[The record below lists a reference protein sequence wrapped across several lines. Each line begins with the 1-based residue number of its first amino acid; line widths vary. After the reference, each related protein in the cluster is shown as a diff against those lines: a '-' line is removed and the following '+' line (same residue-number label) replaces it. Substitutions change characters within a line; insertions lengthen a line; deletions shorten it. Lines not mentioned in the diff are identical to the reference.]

1 LAKLDTELVNA
12 KRELS
17 TANEEYEGA
26 RPDHCYFG
34 SIERNPEYFAA
45 QRNKTSAES
54 KVSRLRKS
62 IHALEVQ
69 PPNVEMGLPKS
80 KEIAF
85 QWLFFLFMP
94 PEFQQLCTMMHG
106 SQKLLTNK
114 TVAETSSMSLHAWF
128 KSRKKSTSK
137 PLSIQPAKILCTRSS
152 EPRIGRPGIRSY
164 VRETDIFFPDSLLL
178 DPVWRDGDPF
188 ACFLDHDSTQ
198 IFTELLPSHIEGSA
212 ALQKFIPMLPSGTR
226 EKEAVAFQTDRP
238 DWMSSDNFSAFA
250 GLRAHPHTQFRSFVD
265 AISLDRLPFDNPCV
279 HVLIKQA
286 MFHFGHESWKTDTT
300 SKWNGLNV
308 LFHELQ

>member
-1 LAKLDTELVNA
+1 MVQKQ
-12 KRELS
+12 KKI
-17 TANEEYEGA
+17 
-26 RPDHCYFG
+26 YFQ
-34 SIERNPEYFAA
+34 A
-45 QRNKTSAES
+45 
-54 KVSRLRKS
+54 
-62 IHALEVQ
+62 
-69 PPNVEMGLPKS
+69 
-80 KEIAF
+80 
-85 QWLFFLFMP
+85 
-94 PEFQQLCTMMHG
+94 
-106 SQKLLTNK
+106 
-114 TVAETSSMSLHAWF
+114 TVDP
-128 KSRKKSTSK
+128 TSK
-137 PLSIQPAKILCTRSS
+137 

-164 VRETDIFFPDSLLL
+164 VRETGIFFPDSLLL
-178 DPVWRDGDPF
+178 DPVWRDSDPF

-226 EKEAVAFQTDRP
+226 ENEAVAFQTDRP

-308 LFHELQ
+308 LFHELQSKLAFFRRRRLTGALFSFLEWIVRSMGSFTQNCSCWHLITQKHCNILQQRPRLTGTLMHPFHLSTIASKDGFLALHVFAILLGE